1 VTDPRT
7 RAALDPTDKAIIE
20 QLQHDGRRPYTR
32 IGKEVGLSEAA
43 VRQRV
48 QRLIEAG
55 VMQIVAVTD
64 PKSVGFLRQAMI
76 GVKVTGDVT
85 GVADAL
91 AAMPE
96 VEYVVMTAG
105 AMDLLLEVVV
115 EDDERLLELLN
126 TKIRRLEGVQI
137 TETVIYLHIHKQT
150 YQWGTR

>member
-1 VTDPRT
+1 MTEPRS
-7 RAALDPTDKAIIE
+7 RPALDAIDKAIIE
-20 QLQHDGRRPYTR
+20 QLQDDGRRPYTR
-32 IGKEVGLSEAA
+32 IGTEVGLSEAA

-64 PKSVGFLRQAMI
+64 PRSVGFLRQAMI

-126 TKIRRLEGVQI
+126 TKIRRLDGVQI